1 VGGGAVKIYAD
12 VHRTKRSGEGY
23 RITYTTDGK
32 AFKHIDSFS
41 EIPAGPGDK
50 LFMDTI
56 PPQHTDGAIEL
67 VRKGVEVYYLRRLTL
82 LEKMRKEHKLPKSAR
97 GDIKALMKI
106 EERWFR
112 RVTGDFLVLRGMI
125 LAHRSLLKTHQQ
137 LLNKYKALSDAERE
151 VLKPAISSI
160 EKQMEEVARMIAEE
174 AGKRYQAYNRLVD
187 GLGIRGNIKAQEALA
202 ELITYLDQSR
212 GFRKTSNLLGLF
224 KPIRGR
230 RKIYNGHLRRALQRL
245 TASANNISPLQLT
258 ARVEKEVLSRV
269 WRIYRQEAL
278 GRLAIPAQG

>member
-50 LFMDTI
+50 LFMDTL

-202 ELITYLDQSR
+202 ELITYLDPSK

-258 ARVEKEVLSRV
+258 ARKEKEVLARI